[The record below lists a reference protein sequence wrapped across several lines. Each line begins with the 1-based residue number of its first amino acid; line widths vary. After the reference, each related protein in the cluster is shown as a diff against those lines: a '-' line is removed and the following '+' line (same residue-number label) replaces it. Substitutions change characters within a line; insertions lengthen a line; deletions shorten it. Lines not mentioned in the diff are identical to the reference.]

1 MIVPLPTEL
10 LIEIFN
16 FLTPESCSY
25 YRTLSLVSRQFSHIC
40 KLKPVMKMVDFDSD
54 GNRFLEASSGGGIE
68 REEETVN
75 DTLTRLEPW
84 VEVSDQ
90 I

>member
-1 MIVPLPTEL
+1 
-10 LIEIFN
+10 
-16 FLTPESCSY
+16 
-25 YRTLSLVSRQFSHIC
+25 
-40 KLKPVMKMVDFDSD
+40 MKMVDFDSD